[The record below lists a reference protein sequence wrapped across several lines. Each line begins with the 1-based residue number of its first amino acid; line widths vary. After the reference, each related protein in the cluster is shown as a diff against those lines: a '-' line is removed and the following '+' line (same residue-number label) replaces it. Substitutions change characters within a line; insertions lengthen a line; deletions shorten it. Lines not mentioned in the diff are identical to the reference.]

1 MTYKN
6 GVYLLPKQLDEEVAE
21 LHFSALG
28 LVLTVF
34 AQETDVVAFTNLV
47 LVQLDLLRYRD
58 ESTADVVLICRASAE
73 TAR

>member
-47 LVQLDLLRYRD
+47 LVQLDLLRYWD
-58 ESTADVVLICRASAE
+58 ESTADVVVFHEPSAG
-73 TAR
+73 AA